1 MDAVAELPALV
12 SPQQSV
18 DAPGEEWIERRDEVL
33 DDVARFHAV
42 IACKNIRRPMVRSV
56 HQTHVDPALNTR
68 AYSWL
73 RLRLRWLDEDQRA
86 TKRWAAAFHH
96 ARAPAM
102 SDYKQCSTTP
112 ATRLR

>member
-1 MDAVAELPALV
+1 M
-12 SPQQSV
+12 
-18 DAPGEEWIERRDEVL
+18 RR
-33 DDVARFHAV
+33 ARNGSNGATKFSTMSRDSTPLSHAKTSGARWFV
-42 IACKNIRRPMVRSV
+42 PSIRP
-56 HQTHVDPALNTR
+56 HVDPALNTR

-112 ATRLR
+112 ATRLRL